1 MDEAV
6 CELGQALETLG
17 RQLASRERA

>member
-6 CELGQALETLG
+6 CELGQALEILG